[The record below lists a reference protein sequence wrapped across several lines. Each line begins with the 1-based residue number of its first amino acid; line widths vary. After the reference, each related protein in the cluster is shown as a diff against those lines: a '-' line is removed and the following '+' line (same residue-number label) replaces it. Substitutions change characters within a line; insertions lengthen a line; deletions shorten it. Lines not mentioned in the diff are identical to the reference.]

1 MKNLEQLLKKTTQ
14 TKDESIKATNS
25 LAEQLSQFDKADK
38 IINQLN
44 QAENSNKPNVKKDKM
59 EYVTYAIPESFTGMI
74 NDIIKKCMRQELS
87 INKSEIIRLGIQ
99 MVNELSLEEL
109 INRLNEVMV
118 ERGRPKL

>member
-14 TKDESIKATNS
+14 TKDDSIKATNS
-25 LAEQLSQFDKADK
+25 LAEQLNQFDKADK

-44 QAENSNKPNVKKDKM
+44 QSEGLQKQNIKKDKM
-59 EYVTYAIPESFTGMI
+59 EYVTYAIPESFTSII

-99 MVNELSLEEL
+99 MVNELSLDEL
-109 INRLNEVMV
+109 INRLNEVKV

>member
-14 TKDESIKATNS
+14 TKDDSIKATNS
-25 LAEQLSQFDKADK
+25 LAEQLNQFDKADK

-44 QAENSNKPNVKKDKM
+44 QSEGLQKQNIKKDKM
-59 EYVTYAIPESFTGMI
+59 EYVTYAIPESFTRII

-99 MVNELSLEEL
+99 MVNELSLDEL
-109 INRLNEVMV
+109 INRLNEVKV